1 KKLVLP
7 STVQADYTNKRLQQ
21 KGWLEYIFKGRGYQK
36 LYCRVKTIIIEAM
49 LPEQSGLVLLQKMF
63 DNKLQ

>member
-1 KKLVLP
+1 MLP
-7 STVQADYTNKRLQQ
+7 SKVQVDYTNKRLQQ

-36 LYCRVKTIIIEAM
+36 FYWRVRTIIIEAM
-49 LPEQSGLVLLQKMF
+49 LPQQSGLILLQKML